1 MVGTRVHRAVDVTPA
16 HLVGN
21 AVLYEGHAICPCR
34 CWAPTSEPRFQYGV
48 VAPAAW
54 VERNVLEA
62 TSLLEPAD
70 GSWTQTQCLI
80 DSSRDATF
88 TGEIRYLAPRVDH
101 SRCGSPDGGPSAATP
116 QVTEFRF
123 TLDGALATPLEF
135 PVGDLGRATVTAEYV
150 DSPFLL
156 WRVTVRVDNVVD
168 DIDGVATLSRDDVLA
183 YSMVATHVVLTSSEG
198 AFLSLWN
205 PPSWA
210 TGAAAACLNV
220 RTYPVLVGPEDE
232 DRLLL
237 SSPVPLPDRPVVAPI
252 GSRTAQGATGPEPE
266 SRRRLRVVRCGGDS
280 SNADTELVG
289 RTHGRH

>member
-1 MVGTRVHRAVDVTPA
+1 
-16 HLVGN
+16 
-21 AVLYEGHAICPCR
+21 
-34 CWAPTSEPRFQYGV
+34 
-48 VAPAAW
+48 
-54 VERNVLEA
+54 
-62 TSLLEPAD
+62 
-70 GSWTQTQCLI
+70 
-80 DSSRDATF
+80 
-88 TGEIRYLAPRVDH
+88 VDH

-156 WRVTVRVDNVVD
+156 WRVTVRIDNVVD
-168 DIDGVATLSRDDVLA
+168 DVDGVATLSRDDVLA

-210 TGAAAACLNV
+210 TGAAATCLNV

-252 GSRTAQGATGPEPE
+252 GSRASEVAPGPEPE

-280 SNADTELVG
+280 SNADNELVG